1 MIIGVFLLPLVV
13 LLGALDASTIF
24 QFPLGCLLLLS
35 GNLRSDPLG
44 HRPFGSPSLSL
55 AVKCLCCETS
65 FVHGLTFS

>member
-24 QFPLGCLLLLS
+24 QFP
-35 GNLRSDPLG
+35 LRSDPLG